1 MPSAYI
7 KLFHYTTSS
16 CLAGILHQRVINPGQ
31 MVSIFGQVS
40 HGYAVSLTSDTDP
53 IGHGLPDGRV
63 ITAEQAQVV
72 QSTNV
77 GGILRCIDATE
88 CRIEVE
94 VERED
99 ARLFHAP
106 AFYSPK
112 VLRAVEV
119 SAYFPL
125 QSYVSTPEVRQ
136 AERAFRDRMWK
147 PKGPTWYFYQGA
159 LTLSKFTVQRR
170 QANGQYL

>member
-1 MPSAYI
+1 MPSSCI
-7 KLFHYTTSS
+7 KLFHYTTSG

-31 MVSIFGQVS
+31 MVSILGQVS
-40 HGYAVSLTSDTDP
+40 YGYAVSLTSDTDP

-63 ITAEQAQVV
+63 ITPAQAQVV

-88 CRIEVE
+88 CRIEIE
-94 VERED
+94 VERAD
-99 ARLFHAP
+99 PRLFHAP
-106 AFYSPK
+106 GYYSPK
-112 VLRAVEV
+112 MLRAVEV
-119 SAYFPL
+119 SAYFPV
-125 QSYVSTPEVRQ
+125 QSYVSTPELRK
-136 AERAFRDRMWK
+136 AEKAFRNRTWI

-159 LTLSKFTVQRR
+159 LALTNFTVQRR